1 MCIIIYGEKRMTRN
15 KLATAIAMFLI
26 ITMAV
31 TTVAFPPV
39 RAQTIPA
46 FLLLN
51 VAPNP
56 IGVGQAAEVNAF
68 LSKPPITASL
78 GGTGDMY
85 TGITVEVTKPDGTKQ
100 TLGPFTSDATGGTYT
115 TFTPNAVGNYTF
127 KATYPGQHIEGWSY
141 PLFGPPSYIN
151 VTYTASTSSTVTLV
165 VQEEP
170 IPTYSSPPL
179 PTEYWSRPIYATNYA
194 WAQLGGSWFGLAPAI
209 FATTGGYDATGNFNP
224 YTTAPNTAHIL
235 WTKPT
240 HFGGQVGAPISADQ
254 MSQYMST
261 TIATNFF
268 EPVILNGVLY
278 YTHFA
283 GPNAAKAS
291 WEAVDIRTGEVLW
304 SRSAGETGNEVIRMG
319 QILRWH
325 SIQEYGSWA
334 FLYGCESGG
343 FFQVPTFFSIY
354 DAYTGEFV
362 ANITDIQNPSFLMD
376 LDSEQEGTL
385 LAYYIASDGSL
396 TLWNSTKLMMSNSFD
411 QITIRPSGTYNWSAG
426 IQWQKPLPTTV
437 GSAPIEGFLG
447 IAAITHDVIL
457 LRYAPSPGMF
467 VELSYGSQITAGI
480 DAKTGQVLWGPINQ
494 TIPNL
499 QDVAVLATGDDVYV
513 LHDKDTNEAYGYS
526 LKTGNLL
533 WGPVQ
538 LPGNALSHLSRSAE
552 IAYGK
557 VFIWDFG
564 GYVNALNATTGKIEW
579 TFVPRSAGFNT
590 GYGVYPLW
598 YTGSICDGKL
608 FLSESHM
615 YNPPMFPGAQRLVI
629 DCNTG
634 KLVWSILAFD
644 GRVPAAHADGFMVE
658 WNSYDSQIYSYGKG
672 QTTATIEASPKVS
685 VFGSSVLVEGT
696 VMDESPGTKNSD
708 RIARFPHGVP
718 AVSDGNMS
726 TWMEYVYMQQ
736 PKPADI
742 VGVEVVVEV
751 LDSNHNYYEVGRTTS
766 DENGFFKLA
775 FTPQVP
781 GEYSIYARF
790 AGSESYWPSSA
801 VTAINVEE
809 APAATA
815 TPSPAP
821 ASLADQYILPG
832 IGGIIAA
839 IAIVG
844 IVLALLTMRKK

>member
-1 MCIIIYGEKRMTRN
+1 MNRN
-15 KLATAIAMFLI
+15 RVASAIAVFLML
-26 ITMAV
+26 TMTLAI
-31 TTVAFPPV
+31 VAFPAV
-39 RAQTIPA
+39 QAQTIPS

-51 VAPNP
+51 VAPDP
-56 IGVGQAAEVNAF
+56 IGVGQNVEVNAF

-115 TFTPNAVGNYTF
+115 TFTPNVVGNYSF
-127 KATYPGQHIEGWSY
+127 KASYPGQHIEGWSY

-151 VTYTASTSSTVTLV
+151 VTYTGSTSSTVTLV

-179 PTEYWSRPIYATNYA
+179 PTDYWSRPIYATNYA

-209 FATTGGYDATGNFNP
+209 FATTGQYDATGNFNP
-224 YTTAPNTAHIL
+224 YTTAPNTGHIL

-261 TIATNFF
+261 TIASNFF

-283 GPNAAKAS
+283 GPNAATAS

-304 SRSAGETGNEVIRMG
+304 SRSAGESGTEVIRMG

-334 FLYGCESGG
+334 FIYGCPTGG
-343 FFQVPTFFSIY
+343 FFGAVTYFSIY
-354 DAYTGEFV
+354 DAFTGEYM

-376 LDSEQEGTL
+376 VDSEQEGTL
-385 LAYYIASDGSL
+385 LGYYVSMDGNL
-396 TLWNSTKLMMSNSFD
+396 TLWNSTKLMMSHSFD
-411 QITIRPSGTYNWSAG
+411 KITIRPSGTYSWSEG
-426 IQWQKPLPTTV
+426 IEWSKPIPTAV
-437 GSAPIEGFLG
+437 GTTPIEGSLG
-447 IAAITHDVIL
+447 IAATNHDVIL

-467 VELSYGSQITAGI
+467 VELSYGYQITAGM

-499 QDVAVLATGDDVYV
+499 QDVAILAANEGVYI
-513 LHDKDTNEAYGYS
+513 LHNKDTDEAYGYS

-533 WGPVQ
+533 WGPVE
-538 LPGNALSHLSRSAE
+538 LPGNALSHLTRSAE

-557 VFIWDFG
+557 VFIYDFG
-564 GYVNALNATTGKIEW
+564 GYVNALDLQTGEIDW
-579 TFVPRSAGFNT
+579 TFLPRSAGYNT

-598 YTGSICDGKL
+598 YTASICDGKL

-615 YNPPMFPGAQRLVI
+615 YNPPLFPGAQRLVI
-629 DCNTG
+629 NCTTG
-634 KLVWSILAFD
+634 ELVWSILSFD
-644 GRVPAAHADGFMVE
+644 GRVPAAHADGLMVE
-658 WNSYDSQIYSYGKG
+658 WNSYDSQIYTYGKG
-672 QTTATIEASPKVS
+672 QTVATVTISPKVS
-685 VFGSSVLVEGT
+685 VIASNVLVEGT
-696 VMDESPGTKNSD
+696 IMDGSPGTKNTD
-708 RIARFPHGVP
+708 RVARFPQGVP
-718 AVSDGNMS
+718 AVSDDSMS
-726 TWMEYVYMQQ
+726 GWMEYVYMQQ
-736 PKPADI
+736 PKPADAK
-742 VGVEVVVEV
+742 GVEVVLTV
-751 LDSNHNYYEVGRTTS
+751 LDPNNNYYEVGRTTS
-766 DENGFFKLA
+766 DADGFFKLA
-775 FTPQVP
+775 FVPEVP
-781 GEYSIYARF
+781 GEYTVYAKF

-801 VTAINVEE
+801 VTAISVQE
-809 APAATA
+809 APEATVA
-815 TPSPAP
+815 PTPEP
-821 ASLADQYILPG
+821 ASVADQYFVPMSIA
-832 IGGIIAA
+832 IIAA

-844 IVLALLTMRKK
+844 AIVVMVLRKR